1 MDIERSLSDYGAA
14 GKDDPPLERTI
25 IPAAPRTTII
35 GRMSSRRRWS
45 PDEKR
50 AIVEASYDPGSTVQ
64 EVAHCF
70 EVSPAQIYSWR
81 RQVADGT
88 IDRLPSRATPSF
100 ARVELAEQDRPVLPC
115 SGSSGAM
122 EIRLTDGTA
131 IVVGGGVSEEALLRV
146 LAALGR

>member
-1 MDIERSLSDYGAA
+1 MDIQRSLSDYGAA
-14 GKDDPPLERTI
+14 DKDDPTLDRTI

-88 IDRLPSRATPSF
+88 IDRLPARPAPSF
-100 ARVELAEQDRPVLPC
+100 ARVELAEQDLPAVPC

-131 IVVGGGVSEEALLRV
+131 IVVGGDVSEEALLRV